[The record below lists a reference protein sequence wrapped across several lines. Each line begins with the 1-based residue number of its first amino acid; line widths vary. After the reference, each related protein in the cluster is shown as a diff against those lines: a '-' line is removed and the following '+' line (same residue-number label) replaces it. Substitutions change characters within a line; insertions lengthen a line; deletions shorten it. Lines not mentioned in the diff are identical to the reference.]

1 MISVL
6 EKNRVRWL
14 KRKRSIRKKVKGT
27 PERPRLTI
35 YRSLKHM
42 YAQVIDDH
50 SGKTLAAA
58 STLEKEVQEQVK
70 GKKKREAANV
80 VGKIIAERCLKG
92 NISKVVF
99 DRNGYAFGGRV
110 AQVAAAAREKGLVF

>member
-1 MISVL
+1 MISIL
-6 EKNRVRWL
+6 EKNRFRWL
-14 KRKRSIRKKVKGT
+14 KRKKAIRKKVKGS

-58 STLEKEVQEQVK
+58 STLDKEVKEQLQ
-70 GKKKREAANV
+70 GKKKKEAAQI
-80 VGKIIAERCLKG
+80 VGKVIAERCLKG

-99 DRNGYAFGGRV
+99 DRNGYAFSGRV
-110 AQVAAAAREKGLVF
+110 AQVAAAAREKGLSF